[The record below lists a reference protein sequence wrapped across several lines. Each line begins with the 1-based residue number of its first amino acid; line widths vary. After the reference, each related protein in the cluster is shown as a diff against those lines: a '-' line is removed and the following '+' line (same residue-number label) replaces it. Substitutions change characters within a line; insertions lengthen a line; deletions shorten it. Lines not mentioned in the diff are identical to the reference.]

1 MPPQNQIDFMN
12 VEVLNQAFNLHSTQN
27 VILFHLL
34 CYSFAI
40 LHNALKKIH
49 AQYYIFIFNHT
60 TIYVF
65 IFIFTSDEMFNIIN
79 PFILIIYN

>member
-1 MPPQNQIDFMN
+1 MDFMK
-12 VEVLNQAFNLHSTQN
+12 VEVINQTFILHSTWN
-27 VILFHLL
+27 IILFHVFFF
-34 CYSFAI
+34 SI
-40 LHNALKKIH
+40 LHTALKIIE
-49 AQYYIFIFNHT
+49 AQYYTLILDHT

>member
-1 MPPQNQIDFMN
+1 MN
-12 VEVLNQAFNLHSTQN
+12 TQVLNQAFDLHNTQN
-27 VILFHLL
+27 IILFYKLY
-34 CYSFAI
+34 YSFTI
-40 LHNALKKIH
+40 LHNALKIIY
-49 AQYYIFIFNHT
+49 ARYYIFICNHT